1 VLSSF
6 LLFITPSLLSYKG
19 FLLEGYPRKKEVI
32 YMKEINFNPESKER
46 IQSKPYVVSADIKTL
61 LEPWAMEKGF
71 TLPSPDFF
79 NQLRLDFTDKMKSI
93 FPGFELVSEEELTDG
108 LAEMVKE
115 NGVVPVSLDRV
126 YYRSQPSI
134 DIARVVDSEGNNR
147 GLGKRADSSLLL
159 SQFRELKKRGLTQ
172 VALVDDVIFTGDL
185 LERVSGVLENMGI
198 EVPLIYAGIGIGEG
212 IDKLS
217 ANGRKVLCVRE
228 YPEVID
234 EICERDFYPG
244 VPLSGRLVGESD
256 NTGAPYILPFGNPV
270 EWASIP
276 SESQVSFSRFCLN
289 QTIKLFSA
297 IENNSERAVSCAD
310 VERKVIGMPKD
321 DTRFVDALQ
330 GIM

>member
-1 VLSSF
+1 
-6 LLFITPSLLSYKG
+6 
-19 FLLEGYPRKKEVI
+19 
-32 YMKEINFNPESKER
+32 MKELSFSPESKER
-46 IQSKPYVVSADIKTL
+46 IQPKPYVVSADIKTL
-61 LEPWAMEKGF
+61 LEPWAIEKGL
-71 TLPSPDFF
+71 TLPSSDFF
-79 NQLRLDFTDKMKSI
+79 NQLRSDFTDRMKSI

-108 LAEMVKE
+108 LAEMIKE
-115 NGVVPVSLDRV
+115 NGVAPVSLDRV

-147 GLGKRADSSLLL
+147 GLGKRADSSLLI

-185 LERVSGVLENMGI
+185 LERVSGVLESMGI

-217 ANGRKVLCVRE
+217 ANGRQVLCIKE

-244 VPLSGRLVGESD
+244 VPLSGRLVDEGD
-256 NTGAPYILPFGNPV
+256 NTGAPYVLPFGNPV

-289 QTIKLFSA
+289 QTVKLFTA
-297 IENNSERAVSCAD
+297 IEDASDRVVTCSD
-310 VERKVIGMPKD
+310 VERKVVGIPRD
-321 DTRFVDALQ
+321 DTRFVDALK
-330 GIM
+330 GYM